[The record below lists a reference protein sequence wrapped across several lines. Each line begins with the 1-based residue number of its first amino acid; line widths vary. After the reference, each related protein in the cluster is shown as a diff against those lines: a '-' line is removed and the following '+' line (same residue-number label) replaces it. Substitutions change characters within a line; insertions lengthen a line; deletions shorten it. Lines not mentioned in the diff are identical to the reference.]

1 MSQVTAEGS
10 VNDRVASMSEKN
22 ATSPLSAPTLAPKL
36 RSCVL
41 CRSRKVRC
49 DKQAPCSNCR
59 RANIA
64 CIFPST
70 DRAPRWARRFERLA
84 NSSAASNVPAP
95 QDADQGV
102 DKVMDRLRSLE
113 NLVKDLKV
121 QLQQARAAS
130 SSVGDASSG
139 GNSPRSSSQNPDA
152 GHPNDSPSAVDVGS
166 AQKQFGRMVIQ
177 DASHSRYV
185 SSGFWSRVADEVSRP
200 FVVTPSS

>member
-1 MSQVTAEGS
+1 MDTS
-10 VNDRVASMSEKN
+10 SMPEKN
-22 ATSPLSAPTLAPKL
+22 AKSPLLAPTLMPKL

-64 CIFPST
+64 CVFPST

-84 NSSAASNVPAP
+84 NNSTASNVPAL

-102 DKVMDRLRSLE
+102 EKVMDRLRSLE
-113 NLVKDLKV
+113 NLVKDLKD
-121 QLQQARAAS
+121 QLERARAAS
-130 SSVGDASSG
+130 SSAGDASSG
-139 GNSPRSSSQNPDA
+139 GNSPGSSSQDRDA
-152 GHPNDSPSAVDVGS
+152 GYRRHSPSAVDVSS
-166 AQKQFGRMVIQ
+166 AHKQFGRMVIQ

-200 FVVTPSS
+200 IVVTPSS